1 MTPIEAVYQNG
12 VFKPL
17 EAVPFQENQRVRLS
31 IQPVEASNVPNWLA
45 EVQRLQQQIVGQ
57 RGLFP
62 DSTSDIAADRIR
74 DE

>member
-31 IQPVEASNVPNWLA
+31 IQPVEACNVPSWLA
-45 EVQRLQQQIVGQ
+45 EVQRLQQQIVEQ
-57 RGLFP
+57 RGCFP
-62 DSTSDIAADRIR
+62 DSSSDIAADRIR